1 MVMMGSFFFVLASRE
16 KNMKC
21 LKFSGCHRIV
31 GSFAFYLNFTVQNI
45 KGHEIHKSLTMPM
58 VHVSGIF
65 LDNTME
71 HLCLSVDA

>member
-1 MVMMGSFFFVLASRE
+1 
-16 KNMKC
+16 MKC

-31 GSFAFYLNFTVQNI
+31 GSFAFYLHFTVQYI

-58 VHVSGIF
+58 VHVSGNF
-65 LDNTME
+65 LDKAME